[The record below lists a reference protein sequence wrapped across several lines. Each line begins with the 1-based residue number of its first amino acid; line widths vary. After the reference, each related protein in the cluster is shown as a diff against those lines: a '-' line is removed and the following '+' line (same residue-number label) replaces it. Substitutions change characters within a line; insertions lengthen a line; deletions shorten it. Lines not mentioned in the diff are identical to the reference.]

1 MAPSQMSAL
10 TAKVM
15 RSLRQSKRAFD
26 MAANQGKRSL
36 SSSSSSSSSS
46 YSMVQQ
52 QQREEQQPDT
62 NARCPFLAVHGLQE
76 GASHGCPYLL
86 SMKAKEK
93 EEETVRYRS
102 LLPY

>member
-26 MAANQGKRSL
+26 MAANQGKRSM

-46 YSMVQQ
+46 YSMVQQQ

-76 GASHGCPYLL
+76 GA
-86 SMKAKEK
+86 
-93 EEETVRYRS
+93 
-102 LLPY
+102 